1 MLIPPE
7 ELAAIDEV
15 ASPNRTA
22 FMLRVVSETVARL
35 KQEQR
40 ENGVSA
46 SCLETAD
53 EDLELTRESSATTA
67 DGLHSPPTGTV

>member
-1 MLIPPE
+1 MLIPSE

-22 FMLRVVSETVARL
+22 FILRVVNETVTRL

-40 ENGVSA
+40 ENDVSA
-46 SCLETAD
+46 SWLETAD
-53 EDLELTRESSATTA
+53 EDLELTREFLRD
-67 DGLHSPPTGTV
+67 DG